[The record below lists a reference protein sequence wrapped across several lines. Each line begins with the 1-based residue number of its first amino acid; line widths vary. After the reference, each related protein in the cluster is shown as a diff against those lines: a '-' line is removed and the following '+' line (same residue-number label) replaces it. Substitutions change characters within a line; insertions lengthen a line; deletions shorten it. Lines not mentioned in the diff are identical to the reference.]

1 MAVIWVLTEHINVE
15 NSRLHAG
22 LEPIK
27 AICSDLYSEVELD
40 NLCGMGIENRA
51 ICRAI
56 GLKFAGSSEM
66 ICTNNLINAIE
77 KILKLRFKYDR
88 A

>member
-1 MAVIWVLTEHINVE
+1 M
-15 NSRLHAG
+15 HAKSYALVVG
-22 LEPIK
+22 LEPVREN
-27 AICSDLYSEVELD
+27 CSSLHLVLELGDLRSLESD
-40 NLCGMGIENRA
+40 NRVIA
-51 ICRAI
+51 RAI